1 MDQWIKERGCPL
13 PVLATTR
20 LPLFSL
26 VTLSPMEKYKLLERE
41 FNLDTYRAWIQVSKV
56 LGLATDNI
64 CYFAVKNTVSAML
77 EKNAKDGL
85 VTSLGSARAYQQECP
100 VEHPDLHQHYD
111 QQ

>member
-1 MDQWIKERGCPL
+1 L
-13 PVLATTR
+13 TTTR

-26 VTLSPMEKYKLLERE
+26 ITLSPMEKCKLLERE
-41 FNLDTYRAWIQVSKV
+41 FNLDIYRAWIQVSKV

-100 VEHPDLHQHYD
+100 GEHPYLHQHYD